1 MKDGKKHHIKMNK
14 KQMIR
19 PRLQFCLSGVVKM
32 LIAGII
38 GSEGKLQ
45 TASIINS
52 ILTSKG
58 EKVSII
64 DSTSMPG
71 FDGKRIKAYISEL
84 EKNNIGMLM
93 LKAGLPDIDRFLP
106 EDIRFDILV
115 YTDKVKDSDVFDRK
129 EHITRLRRIFS
140 LMAEKSIAI
149 VNVDD
154 SQLIDLLQGMRHR
167 FITYGFNT
175 KASVTTSSVGDTV
188 FKDSFICCL
197 QRPVSTRGG
206 KVIEPQEYKLYL
218 DAGEFDSHNV
228 LAAASFAIVN
238 GIDLNEPGKIH

>member
-1 MKDGKKHHIKMNK
+1 
-14 KQMIR
+14 
-19 PRLQFCLSGVVKM
+19 M

-64 DSTSMPG
+64 DTMSMPG

-84 EKNNIGMLM
+84 EKNNIGMLI
-93 LKAGLPDIDRFLP
+93 LKTGLPDIDRYLP
-106 EDIRFDILV
+106 DDMRFDILV
-115 YTDKVKDSDVFDRK
+115 YTDKAEDSATFDK
-129 EHITRLRRIFS
+129 IEHITRLNRIFS
-140 LMAEKSIAI
+140 LMAEKGVAI

-188 FKDSFICCL
+188 FKDGFICCL
-197 QRPVSTRGG
+197 QRRISTRAGEI
-206 KVIEPQEYKLYL
+206 IEPQEYKLHL

-238 GIDLNEPGKIH
+238 GIDLNNPGKNSFM